1 MKLSLAFLTMLFTS
15 SAAADFSLRAAFQE
29 MVASAS
35 TESYNARI
43 VVGGLSDMVSD
54 EEANYITKQAQAA
67 YNQAFGFDKA
77 GQKLGDIKTQGF
89 STIPSDSFWWTPSS
103 TSLVKNSQ
111 EEAAFI
117 NAQVDVFYYK
127 DSVLGA
133 TADLGLLHEQF
144 QYDLCDRLQKSSYVN
159 LVHAKDCTFSFLEHT
174 GLNTIGPVET
184 AYGHGEITEAQLT
197 LIGLPHELSDRDNQI
212 LNKVVLKAHNQAFS
226 NSALSLGLFQTVAD
240 IAVGGHQGWLDRSC
254 GLCCPY
260 DDDDPRCCCNAKADE
275 ATIVVARVAAAAGP
289 IEQVSYRHAKISH
302 GDFEDFVCFELR
314 QSGSATFEH
323 VHDCTFNFVYN
334 PVGKAL
340 TKAN

>member
-1 MKLSLAFLTMLFTS
+1 MKLSLASLTMLFTS

-29 MVASAS
+29 MVVSAS

-184 AYGHGEITEAQLT
+184 AFGHGEITEAQLT

-212 LNKVVLKAHNQAFS
+212 LNRVVLKAHNQAFG

-260 DDDDPRCCCNAKADE
+260 DDDDPRCCCNAKADD

-302 GDFEDFVCFELR
+302 GDFEDFVCLELR

-340 TKAN
+340 TKVN

>member
-1 MKLSLAFLTMLFTS
+1 MKLSLAALTMLFS

-35 TESYNARI
+35 SESYNARI
-43 VVGGLSDMVSD
+43 VVGGLSDVVSD
-54 EEANYITKQAQAA
+54 EEANFITKQAQAA

-144 QYDLCDRLQKSSYVN
+144 QFDLCDRLQKSSYVN

-197 LIGLPHELSDRDNQI
+197 LIGLPHELSDHDNQI
-212 LNKVVLKAHNQAFS
+212 LNQVVLKAHNQAFS